1 GRGPIMRYSPPTHPW
16 ACHAHELEHAPMN
29 ASFDLRS
36 VGCGR
41 ALAGFAHAF
50 AVLSAFG
57 ILVSALPRDVAAS
70 TPALDGARVA
80 SPHPQHA
87 TPTRD
92 PRIERLRSGAA
103 VDGHLQAPQA
113 PSELA
118 PSKTRLR
125 GAQEQTESSIPADLQ
140 WSDRFRRP
148 GLDGRVWALATYN
161 GD

>member
-1 GRGPIMRYSPPTHPW
+1 
-16 ACHAHELEHAPMN
+16 
-29 ASFDLRS
+29 
-36 VGCGR
+36 
-41 ALAGFAHAF
+41 
-50 AVLSAFG
+50 
-57 ILVSALPRDVAAS
+57 
-70 TPALDGARVA
+70 
-80 SPHPQHA
+80 PQHA

-161 GD
+161 GDIVAGGDFRHSDSALATHVARWDGEAWQPLGGGVTNSPSEWAVVQALLPCGNDLVAGGSFRTAGGQT